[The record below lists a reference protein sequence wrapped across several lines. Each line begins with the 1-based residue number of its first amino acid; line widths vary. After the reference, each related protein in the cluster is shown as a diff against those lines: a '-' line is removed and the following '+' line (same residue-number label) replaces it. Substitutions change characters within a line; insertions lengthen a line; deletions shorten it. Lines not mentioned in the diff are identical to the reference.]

1 MVCADKVGIG
11 VREDDGVK
19 YTMICFDNSNLVSTI
34 EEYASIDF
42 DKGINKTINWLKN
55 SLML

>member
-1 MVCADKVGIG
+1 MDKQWTSIFLEEIEGL
-11 VREDDGVK
+11 K
-19 YTMICFDNSNLVSTI
+19 NTMDMFDNSNLVSTI
-34 EEYASIDF
+34 GEYASIDF

>member
-1 MVCADKVGIG
+1 MMD
-11 VREDDGVK
+11 
-19 YTMICFDNSNLVSTI
+19 MFDNSNLVSTI
-34 EEYASIDF
+34 GEYASIDF